1 MGPALR
7 PAALAA
13 ILFLSLA
20 ADPAGAADLPD
31 RLVGHGGPV
40 KSVTLSQDGTR
51 ALTASFDYSIILWDM
66 SGVDGT
72 VSARLAGHEAAVN
85 DVAFVP
91 GTDQAVSVS
100 DDGSFV
106 IWNLATG
113 NLEQRITDTPVKVL
127 DVAVS
132 LDGRFAAAA
141 RWDGTARIFDI
152 ADATEIARA
161 DGHQG
166 NVNAVAFSLDGRQ
179 LFTAGNDGTIREW
192 PLDEG
197 RIAGTSRL
205 LYSHGWGI
213 TVLAPLPGGSL
224 LAFGTQNGVTG
235 LVDLPTLE
243 TVELAAKENPVLS
256 IAASPRAGWF
266 ATGSADGRIRVFDT
280 DTGALVE
287 EYGDIY
293 GPVWGLAFT
302 PDGSQLYRVG
312 LDDFAIRWQV
322 EPRQRMEAIQSVYPR
337 RFQAHDLDD
346 PGESEFLR
354 KCSVCHT
361 LTPDDGNR
369 AGPTLYRLFGR
380 KAGTV
385 PGYAYSRAL
394 TESDIVW
401 TAETVSRL
409 FDHGPDVVTPGT
421 KMPVQ
426 RLKSVE
432 RRDALIAYLQRATAA
447 DADNL
452 PPSERPAPQPGETIP
467 Q

>member
-1 MGPALR
+1 MRPALR
-7 PAALAA
+7 LAALAA
-13 ILFLSLA
+13 AAILAMLSN
-20 ADPAGAADLPD
+20 PAGADALPE

-40 KSVTLSQDGTR
+40 KAVALSDDGTR

-66 SGVDGT
+66 AGPDGT
-72 VSARLAGHEAAVN
+72 VAARLAGHDAAVN

-91 GTDQAVSVS
+91 GTDKAVSVS
-100 DDGSFV
+100 DDGSFA
-106 IWNLATG
+106 IWDLATG
-113 NLEQRITDTPVKVL
+113 ELEQRITDTPVKVL

-132 LDGRFAAAA
+132 PDGRFAAAA
-141 RWDGTARIFDI
+141 RWDGTARIFGI
-152 ADATEIARA
+152 AEGREIARA
-161 DGHQG
+161 EGHQG
-166 NVNAVAFSLDGRQ
+166 NVNAVAFALDGRQ
-179 LFTAGNDGTIREW
+179 LFTAGYDGAIRAW
-192 PLDEG
+192 PLDDG
-197 RIAGTSRL
+197 RIAGSSRV
-205 LYSHGWGI
+205 LYTHGWGVNVI
-213 TVLAPLPGGSL
+213 TPLPGGTL
-224 LAFGTQNGVTG
+224 LAFGSQNGVTG

-266 ATGSADGRIRVFDT
+266 ATGSADGRIRVFDIE
-280 DTGALVE
+280 TGTLVE
-287 EYGDIY
+287 EYGDVY
-293 GPVWGLAFT
+293 GPVWGLSFT
-302 PDGSQLYRVG
+302 PDGKELYRVG

-322 EPRQRMEAIQSVYPR
+322 SPRQRMEAIQSVYPR
-337 RFQAHDLDD
+337 RFQAHGTDD

-369 AGPTLYRLFGR
+369 AGPTLFGLFGR

-385 PGYAYSRAL
+385 PGYAYSEAL

-401 TAETVSRL
+401 TEDTVSLL

-432 RRDALIAYLQRATAA
+432 RRDALIAYLKRATAT
-447 DADNL
+447 DAETP
-452 PPSERPAPQPGETIP
+452 PPSGRPAPEPGETTP